1 LPLLA
6 QGAAALTVIAG
17 SFGVTALDK
26 SVTLSVDGKSSSAHS
41 FGSTVAD
48 VLDGQDIT
56 VGARDQVVPSLGSK
70 VKDGDTITVRYARKL
85 VVTVDGVVKEYW
97 TTATTVDAALKDLG
111 LRADGAVISAS
122 RSQTLGRQGLTFSVT
137 TPKDVTLTVGG
148 QAQPLTTTSA
158 TIGDLLK
165 DQGVAIGDKD
175 RINPGA
181 DTAVANGM
189 SIVVNRVELRDTTS
203 TEEIAFGTTETTD
216 DSLYTDQKKI
226 VTKGVAGERTITVQQ
241 VVVDGQVE
249 SESQTG
255 STVTREPVAQVVAKG
270 TQARPAPAPAAPAPA
285 PATPPVAGSTWP
297 MPPCGTASPSASP
310 AATGASTPATAT
322 TAACSSPT
330 RPGSA
335 TAVATSPS
343 VPTWPLGSSR
353 SPSPTGSTP
362 TRAWASG
369 AARAEP
375 PHDHAV
381 CRAPT
386 RAHGIPL
393 CARLE

>member
-111 LRADGAVISAS
+111 LHADGAVISAS

-255 STVTREPVAQVVAKG
+255 STVTREPVTQVVAKG
-270 TQARPAPAPAAPAPA
+270 TQARPAPAAPAANAGNTSGGGINLA
-285 PATPPVAGSTWP
+285 NAAMWDRVAQCESGGNWSINTGNGYYGGLQFSYQTWLGNGGGDFAQRADLATREQQITVANRLYAYSG
-297 MPPCGTASPSASP
+297 
-310 AATGASTPATAT
+310 
-322 TAACSSPT
+322 
-330 RPGSA
+330 
-335 TAVATSPS
+335 
-343 VPTWPLGSSR
+343 LGQWSCK
-353 SPSPTGSTP
+353 G
-362 TRAWASG
+362 
-369 AARAEP
+369 
-375 PHDHAV
+375 
-381 CRAPT
+381 
-386 RAHGIPL
+386 
-393 CARLE
+393 

>member
-1 LPLLA
+1 MNFRPLPLLA

-175 RINPGA
+175 RVNPGA

-216 DSLYTDQKKI
+216 DSLYTDQKKV

-270 TQARPAPAPAAPAPA
+270 TQARPAPAPAAPAA
-285 PATPPVAGSTWP
+285 SAGNTSGGGINLANAAMWDRVAQCESGGNWSINTGNGYYGGLQFSYQTWLGNGGGDFAQRADLATREQQITVANRLYAYSG
-297 MPPCGTASPSASP
+297 
-310 AATGASTPATAT
+310 
-322 TAACSSPT
+322 
-330 RPGSA
+330 
-335 TAVATSPS
+335 
-343 VPTWPLGSSR
+343 LGQWSCK
-353 SPSPTGSTP
+353 G
-362 TRAWASG
+362 
-369 AARAEP
+369 
-375 PHDHAV
+375 
-381 CRAPT
+381 
-386 RAHGIPL
+386 
-393 CARLE
+393 

>member
-1 LPLLA
+1 MNFRPLPLLA

-216 DSLYTDQKKI
+216 DSLYTDQKKV

-255 STVTREPVAQVVAKG
+255 STVTREPVTQVVAKG
-270 TQARPAPAPAAPAPA
+270 TQARPAPAAPAANAGNTSGGGINLA
-285 PATPPVAGSTWP
+285 NAAMWDRVAQCESGGNWSINTGNGYYGGLQFSYQTWLGNGGGDFAQRADLATREQQITVANRLYAYSG
-297 MPPCGTASPSASP
+297 
-310 AATGASTPATAT
+310 
-322 TAACSSPT
+322 
-330 RPGSA
+330 
-335 TAVATSPS
+335 
-343 VPTWPLGSSR
+343 LGQWSCK
-353 SPSPTGSTP
+353 G
-362 TRAWASG
+362 
-369 AARAEP
+369 
-375 PHDHAV
+375 
-381 CRAPT
+381 
-386 RAHGIPL
+386 
-393 CARLE
+393 